1 MVQSTYSGA
10 MTDRSTPI
18 ALAGL
23 AALAVAMGI
32 GRFAF
37 TPILPMMQLDSGL
50 DITRGSW
57 LASANYAGYLAGG
70 LSAARLHMSAQRALR
85 LSLIAVGLATLA
97 MALSRHFAA
106 WLALRFVAGM
116 ASAWVLVVA
125 SSWCLEQFQSGAPP
139 ARRPV
144 LSATLFAGVGV
155 GIALAGALCAALSI
169 SNATSTSAWIALGI
183 LALAGSAAIWNS
195 FGPGTGVPAWS
206 TASSEAWGPEAL
218 RMIACYGAFGFG
230 YIIPATFLSAMARE
244 ATADPA
250 MNGWSWPAFGAA
262 AAAST
267 FAAAA
272 LRRRFSDRAVWIF
285 SHIVMAAG
293 VVAPLAV
300 RGLAGVVLCALL
312 VGATFM
318 VVTMAGLQEARRIAG
333 PRTRSLIAAMTS
345 AFAVGQIAGPLA
357 VSALSPPGAGFGAS
371 LLIAALLLVAS
382 AAALV
387 PRTSPRSS
395 P

>member
-1 MVQSTYSGA
+1 

-50 DITRGSW
+50 DITRGGW

-70 LSAARLHMSAQRALR
+70 LSAARLRMSAQRAIR
-85 LSLIAVGLATLA
+85 LSLAAVGLATLA
-97 MALSRHFAA
+97 MGLSRHLAA
-106 WLALRFVAGM
+106 WLALRFVAGT

-125 SSWCLEQFQSGAPP
+125 CAWCLEQFQSGAPP
-139 ARRPV
+139 ERRTV

-155 GIALAGALCAALSI
+155 GIALAGALCAALSL
-169 SNATSTSAWIALGI
+169 SNATSASAWIALGI
-183 LALAGSAAIWNS
+183 VALVASATIWNS
-195 FGPGTGVPAWS
+195 FGPNSSVAAWG
-206 TASSEAWGPEAL
+206 AQSSEPWSPEAL

-230 YIIPATFLSAMARE
+230 YIVPATFLSAMARE

-250 MNGWSWPAFGAA
+250 MYVWSWPAFGAA

-272 LRRRFSDRAVWIF
+272 LRRRFCDRPIWIF
-285 SHIVMAAG
+285 GHIVMAAG
-293 VVAPLAV
+293 VVVPLAV
-300 RGLAGVVLCALL
+300 HGLAGVVLCALL
-312 VGATFM
+312 VGSTFM

-333 PRTRSLIAAMTS
+333 PRARSLIAAMTS

-357 VSALSPPGAGFGAS
+357 VSALASPGAGFAPS

-387 PRTSPRSS
+387 PRNSPRSS